1 MKSRDMLTTMQLRR
15 TDKNLLSRMSPGS
28 QPSAFA
34 LCMLPHESGRTIAL
48 VKLTILNND
57 VYHCRYRH
65 IERRRRATIWYVKT
79 NNYLYVY
86 ILYTVMNLLLISN
99 ADSVTSA

>member
-1 MKSRDMLTTMQLRR
+1 
-15 TDKNLLSRMSPGS
+15 
-28 QPSAFA
+28 
-34 LCMLPHESGRTIAL
+34 MLPHESGRTIAL